1 MTGITGCD
9 AHAPPRPFPQPV
21 GRLTSSVIDHAAGNL
36 FRTGR
41 IGFIGFAPTLPTEGR
56 SHHPPIGRWA
66 PAVSACPS
74 NERRRG
80 HRTRLSWSWL
90 PTGNPRWAW
99 NRVGRCAGVEP
110 ASSVW
115 KTEALTVAPAP
126 RKGNP
131 RTPFFS
137 GFPSGRHGTRTR
149 ISTHRGWRA
158 VHYTNAPHGCA
169 S

>member
-41 IGFIGFAPTLPTEGR
+41 IGFIGFAPTLPTGGR

-74 NERRRG
+74 NKRRRG
-80 HRTRLSWSWL
+80 SSDTNRMVMASHRE
-90 PTGNPRWAW
+90 PP
-99 NRVGRCAGVEP
+99 VGMESCRAVRG
-110 ASSVW
+110 S
-115 KTEALTVAPAP
+115 
-126 RKGNP
+126 
-131 RTPFFS
+131 
-137 GFPSGRHGTRTR
+137 RTR
-149 ISTHRGWRA
+149 IISLEDRSADR
-158 VHYTNAPHGCA
+158 CA
-169 S
+169 STAKRESADTIF